1 VSAVQGDVVG
11 RELPDPFLL
20 PPPRVA
26 PARPRLL
33 SYVGRWGRARRWLRP
48 ETLRILDVGCSFGY
62 GSAAIAMGGP
72 PGRVIVGVERDQGH
86 LDRARVRF
94 PWLRVIPGDANELPV
109 ADDIADAVL
118 LLDVIEHIAE
128 PERTICQA
136 ARVLRPGGLL
146 IVTVPHR
153 GILRWLDALNLYASL
168 RRRWPSLPPLEAA
181 TESEGGPHRHFTPD
195 ELARVLGSRFT
206 VERVARTGLGTQ
218 ELVSIA
224 MIAAGVG
231 LRAQFLV
238 RMLMPVHLIIGTLDD
253 LLPTGRLAYNLAVR
267 ARLTKS

>member
-1 VSAVQGDVVG
+1 MSAVQADLVG

-20 PPPRVA
+20 PPPCVA
-26 PARPRLL
+26 PRRPRLL
-33 SYVGRWGRARRWLRP
+33 SYAGRWGRARRWLRP
-48 ETLRILDVGCSFGY
+48 ESLRILDVGCSFGY

-72 PGRVIVGVERDQGH
+72 PGRVVVGVERDEGH
-86 LDRARVRF
+86 LERAHGRF
-94 PWLRVIPGDANELPV
+94 PWLRIIPGDANDLPV
-109 ADDIADAVL
+109 ADDTADAVL

-128 PERTICQA
+128 PERTIGQA
-136 ARVLRPGGLL
+136 ARVLRPGGVL

-153 GILRWLDALNLYASL
+153 GTLRWLDALNLYAGL
-168 RRRWPSLPPLEAA
+168 CRCWPSLPPLEAA
-181 TESEGGPHRHFTPD
+181 TESEGGSHRHFTPD
-195 ELARVLGSRFT
+195 ELARVLGPKFT

-238 RMLMPVHLIIGTLDD
+238 SMLMPLHLIVGTLDD

-267 ARLTKS
+267 ARYDRP